1 MLGKRVAAI
10 AVSAMLAVTLCPGI
24 AAAAPLEVGQ
34 ASNALTTQA
43 TKSVYVIDKVTLN
56 ITSTYTDANG
66 KKQTQKL
73 SNDYKFTYKKGLL
86 ATAIYK
92 VNGGDTTA
100 KFTYDGI
107 NLKKSVNNM
116 GTFTYKS
123 VKGKIQSAS
132 MKNDYTKNAVTYNY
146 NNAGKLASTT
156 SVNYT
161 KASGSFKKSGT
172 TTVKYTLTKGNP
184 TKVTYIGVDADGKK
198 NTTPYLA
205 YTYDDKDNIK
215 TGRYLNETF
224 TGKMTNTYDG
234 NRLVKRVVKSKTG
247 TYTYTY
253 HYTKASVSSS
263 AVSTI
268 NAQQWSLRN
277 NNLNGATGRM
287 SVCPLYW

>member
-1 MLGKRVAAI
+1 MLGKRFAAI

-24 AAAAPLEVGQ
+24 AAAAPLEAGQ
-34 ASNALTTQA
+34 ASGALTTQA

-56 ITSTYTDANG
+56 ISSTYTDANG
-66 KKQTQKL
+66 KKQTQKI
-73 SNDYKFTYKKGLL
+73 SNDYKFSYKKGLL
-86 ATAIYK
+86 ATAKYK

-107 NLKKSVNNM
+107 NLKKVVNNM
-116 GTFTYKS
+116 GTYTYKS

-132 MKNDYTKNAVTYNY
+132 TKTDYMKNAVTYNY
-146 NNAGKLASTT
+146 NSAGKLASTK
-156 SVNYT
+156 SVHYT
-161 KASGSFKKSGT
+161 KENGSFKKRGT
-172 TTVKYTLTKGNP
+172 TTVEYTLTKGNP
-184 TKVTYIGVDADGKK
+184 TKITYIGVDTDGNKT
-198 NTTPYLA
+198 TTPYLA
-205 YTYDDKDNIK
+205 YTYDGKGNVK

-224 TGKMTNTYDG
+224 TSKMTNTYNG

-253 HYTKASVSSS
+253 HYTKASVSSP

-277 NNLNGATGRM
+277 NNLNGAIGMM